1 MLPNNLLLLISDFVL
16 RCRPDKYQTM
26 QVVAFT
32 QQLLTHGGYYDEHL
46 EFIRVE
52 RIQVRLQRIEPAA
65 SPKPQPPR
73 CLQALLAAH
82 GRLCLH
88 RQY

>member
-1 MLPNNLLLLISDFVL
+1 
-16 RCRPDKYQTM
+16 M

-52 RIQVRLQRIEPAA
+52 RIQVRAAVFTPA
-65 SPKPQPPR
+65 
-73 CLQALLAAH
+73 
-82 GRLCLH
+82 
-88 RQY
+88 